1 MSGAT
6 ITFEDPLTRKLFMFY
21 FYVLQSLNDK
31 NLYFGYTNDL
41 RRRVK
46 EHNAGKVISTKNRQ
60 FLKLVYYEAYRSE
73 KDAREREKQI
83 KKRAKAYISLKR
95 RFKNS
100 IIIEWFSSEGVL
112 NVVTKFVAHWACL
125 QI

>member
-100 IIIEWFSSEGVL
+100 IIIE
-112 NVVTKFVAHWACL
+112 
-125 QI
+125 